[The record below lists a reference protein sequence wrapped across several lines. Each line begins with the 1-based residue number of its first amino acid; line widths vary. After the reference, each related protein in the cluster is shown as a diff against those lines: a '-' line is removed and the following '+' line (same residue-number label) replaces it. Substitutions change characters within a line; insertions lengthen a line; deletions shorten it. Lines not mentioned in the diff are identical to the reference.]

1 MASDCR
7 IRENERRGNFRRR
20 EWRAGAAAALER
32 TERGARGV
40 RVLNLAPG
48 FTSGGCRRRCNLRL
62 LSQADERHGK
72 RRAAPPGWRRLCA
85 VEVAREATGRA
96 AGVEETVRPDQ
107 AFAAHASSIGF
118 HSLRNR
124 ARLRL
129 QPDGRTLSST
139 SGATTPQSRERN
151 VSAAGQL
158 GVAVKSSKNRLQVH
172 TPFVP
177 NRCFCRQCSTNA
189 APPSTRM
196 TRLKL

>member
-1 MASDCR
+1 MPGSASRAVRQVDSSTIDIR
-7 IRENERRGNFRRR
+7 IETFLAFAVPGPRAVQAQPMTWNPSRPHHAADRAHAGFFNNPLGDFSRRVFFGMKASLHAGCGAARLRAAHETRRR
-20 EWRAGAAAALER
+20 S
-32 TERGARGV
+32 
-40 RVLNLAPG
+40 LAKG
-48 FTSGGCRRRCNLRL
+48 DC
-62 LSQADERHGK
+62 E
-72 RRAAPPGWRRLCA
+72 
-85 VEVAREATGRA
+85 
-96 AGVEETVRPDQ
+96 
-107 AFAAHASSIGF
+107 SIGF

-139 SGATTPQSRERN
+139 SGATTAQSRERN

-172 TPFVP
+172 TPFIP